1 MNDIRLLYVSK
12 LKSTANSM
20 NELSNILTQA
30 LNFNGPNRIYGAL
43 YYGNNYFVQCLEGE
57 KDTVEH
63 LFYKKILRD
72 PRHEN
77 CEILSLENIETRIF
91 TDWHMKYAIFHKEVL
106 NFFSE
111 HHLDDFNPYLLNLK
125 TIPLFIELLSKQPD
139 GFETLKIQDSEL
151 DSTA

>member
-20 NELSNILTQA
+20 NELYNILTEF
-30 LNFNGPNRIYGAL
+30 LIFNGPNRIYGAL

-57 KDTVEH
+57 KDTVEQ

-91 TDWHMKYAIFHKEVL
+91 TYCHMKYAIFHKEVL